1 MRSVSRALGAA
12 QNSCVRAELHACVHD
27 VILHFACAGLYRK
40 GRLCL
45 CRVTNRFSVRV
56 CLRAYEV
63 ALDLHVQV
71 CVGVR
76 QQQSVESRRALKHM
90 EKNTSGCAGACV
102 CLLGHNGCFTVHIS
116 VCVSVCVC
124 ACL

>member
-1 MRSVSRALGAA
+1 MRSVSRAPGAA
-12 QNSCVRAELHACVHD
+12 QSSCVRVELHACVHD
-27 VILHFACAGLYRK
+27 VILHFACAGLCRK

-45 CRVTNRFSVRV
+45 CRVTNSFAARV

-76 QQQSVESRRALKHM
+76 QQRALRV
-90 EKNTSGCAGACV
+90 AA
-102 CLLGHNGCFTVHIS
+102 L
-116 VCVSVCVC
+116 
-124 ACL
+124 

>member
-1 MRSVSRALGAA
+1 MRSVSRAPGAA
-12 QNSCVRAELHACVHD
+12 QNSCVRVELHACVHD

-40 GRLCL
+40 GRLC
-45 CRVTNRFSVRV
+45 RVTNSFSARV

-76 QQQSVESRRALKHM
+76 QQPSVESRRALKHM
-90 EKNTSGCAGACV
+90 EKNTSGCAGARVLTGSQRVFHCAYFCV
-102 CLLGHNGCFTVHIS
+102 CQC
-116 VCVSVCVC
+116 VCVC